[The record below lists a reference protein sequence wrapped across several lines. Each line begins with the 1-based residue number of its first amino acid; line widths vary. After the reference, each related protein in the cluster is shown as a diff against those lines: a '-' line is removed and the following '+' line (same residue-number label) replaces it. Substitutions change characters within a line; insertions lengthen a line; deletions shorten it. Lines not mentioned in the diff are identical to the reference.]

1 MGSCQEDSLEILTS
15 SIEAFVTA
23 DPRASERQN
32 VAVGD
37 EVSSEVAR
45 LGILAPA
52 AGHMTVVLASSPL
65 GIQSAVGADARASPE
80 IRINHIVTV
89 RAISSMLQGPQ
100 LKLIFLAIVKTGL
113 CSGKRRLRRDVW
125 RLKLDLSL
133 A

>member
-1 MGSCQEDSLEILTS
+1 MNSGVPGQLIGPVEPLS
-15 SIEAFVTA
+15 TA
-23 DPRASERQN
+23 DPGAGKRQD

-37 EVSSEVAR
+37 EVSSEVAC

-65 GIQSAVGADARASPE
+65 GIQGAVGADARASPE

-100 LKLIFLAIVKTGL
+100 LKLIFLAIVMTGL